1 MTCDGVL
8 EASTQFAAT
17 WQQHSSRMAGIDMKY
32 GINTRVRGIGLEF
45 SAGTSYRDEADC
57 GCSSLAWP
65 GPLSNA
71 PGPLT
76 RGQAGWSNFLQV
88 PAK

>member
-1 MTCDGVL
+1 
-8 EASTQFAAT
+8 
-17 WQQHSSRMAGIDMKY
+17 MAGIDMKY

-76 RGQAGWSNFLQV
+76 RGQVRSKVQMFGLMMMSACLPVFGAYFQ
-88 PAK
+88 